1 MLFEMRKNAKYLYDL
16 PIARDVKTQN
26 PIIVQEKSRRTQ
38 CTILG
43 KAEAKKKKLLLS
55 AIESD
60 LDQKVYN
67 DAAREKALRDLVK
80 KGRADIKIPK
90 NAGAEGEAVPFKD
103 QYIVPRPGCDKEY
116 QEIRDKYKSCCLVV
130 VSPDEALCDEVA
142 RLALERGIHPKYID
156 SNLKYDSKRYTEFSQ
171 YVANLNPFVFTK
183 KNMSPEDVAAYIYD
197 ISETITTTLDMIGS
211 KPKRKADADKN
222 AFFTVT
228 DNTAIRIIISIAVI
242 YDLQIKK
249 CQPTW
254 ADVIT
259 AWDDMD
265 VLHKMIV
272 ELEALLGEDSKLRKE
287 EKVPTWEEIFHYAK
301 EHILKDNGAWLKKYT
316 YQIRNEVNMLL
327 AEPHWSCLTAGKK
340 WINLAESFQTGDV
353 IVVNTGL
360 KYGKGI
366 ASVTGY
372 VFQQMVKRTMLDRK
386 ISYATYPLP
395 VIEYI
400 DQLPTILSADW
411 MEPMLALSRKY
422 GFVMTYTVDATKQ
435 IDGGIRELA
444 IKSGLLRVG
453 TVICLNRKAVE
464 DLGTEL
470 AALSS
475 FRSLE
480 EMMPEGGLLLLL
492 TKKMPPFTDL
502 QLGSL
507 LDTDGE

>member
-287 EKVPTWEEIFHYAK
+287 EKVPTW
-301 EHILKDNGAWLKKYT
+301 
-316 YQIRNEVNMLL
+316 
-327 AEPHWSCLTAGKK
+327 
-340 WINLAESFQTGDV
+340 
-353 IVVNTGL
+353 
-360 KYGKGI
+360 
-366 ASVTGY
+366 
-372 VFQQMVKRTMLDRK
+372 
-386 ISYATYPLP
+386 
-395 VIEYI
+395 
-400 DQLPTILSADW
+400 
-411 MEPMLALSRKY
+411 
-422 GFVMTYTVDATKQ
+422 
-435 IDGGIRELA
+435 
-444 IKSGLLRVG
+444 
-453 TVICLNRKAVE
+453 
-464 DLGTEL
+464 
-470 AALSS
+470 
-475 FRSLE
+475 
-480 EMMPEGGLLLLL
+480 
-492 TKKMPPFTDL
+492 
-502 QLGSL
+502 
-507 LDTDGE
+507 